1 MENNYSTVEVGVGE
15 ACMEYNDAAFV
26 DAGHDLCEELTE
38 PGVVTLRTLSG
49 VNIDHYPLNVV
60 HSGEINTVSKE
71 EQIIA
76 QQISIGVNKN
86 EPNLTLVDENSVMNR
101 MSCKT
106 DPFDPDCG
114 LTEGTDETGQGTGVK
129 EDEAEVKGDETV
141 ANIDSSE
148 EYHLYNISQEG
159 VELDRTE
166 NNENKDEV
174 FSNVIVTLSQQI
186 LTMISDNKEAI
197 LSEILHN
204 CTDRLVV
211 LSDID
216 NGNLSVS
223 GSFQGILN
231 LHKELSYLLHNR
243 LEIDNEDK
251 EHLHVKTNEVEDKAV
266 TCDII
271 GFTVTSSGRE
281 IKKPRRL
288 QTSYISF
295 DDSLDQ
301 TFEEEIEQ
309 KRQRNRRGR
318 RKLLRPK
325 KLNARKDHKFL
336 SEFLHANDQ
345 KDKVQLMADGGNK
358 VQEIDK
364 TGYQIDNEQSAVDSA
379 ERPVQRVLK
388 FKQDGSTEETGDRED
403 ENAYGQEVLSDLKH
417 NSLNSLKYEIQGGLK
432 EFTASQI
439 EKRKYEEAMP
449 YKYFC
454 RMCSFKT
461 KRESHLQKHITLHEG
476 NPQIF
481 KCRDCDFKTMR
492 YSTLTRHSIMHSS
505 VLYTCSECTYE
516 SNLIKQLSRHMKL
529 KHNIAISNEALEKRS
544 VSHEKSHISMN
555 IQCTQCDFVADS
567 IEAFRKH
574 VSSEHKSNFTCPYC
588 DYSTRNPGIFT
599 RHVQTRHTENGS
611 EHKQT
616 FQCEKCSYKTMRK
629 EHFVR
634 HKSDVHS
641 EIRPHLCDLC
651 GMAFKRRDALT
662 AHKITHLD
670 KSQRMYPV
678 ICPHCKKGFKSKA
691 HLNEHLAVH
700 SSNRSFLCHI
710 CGAAFKTRAV
720 QKKHLQTIH
729 MNPRS
734 YPCPSCQK
742 RFNTKYALKRHQR
755 THEIDLETAVKFTE
769 ISEGLQQNLEQ
780 NLQEEFQQ
788 NMQTNIH
795 TISQEQLSQLTVQTI
810 QTADGQQ
817 ETFVSINDAA
827 YDQGEEMQ
835 QTFITGNETTTA
847 LLYLTNMQPTDIVNI

>member
-1 MENNYSTVEVGVGE
+1 MENNYATVDVAET
-15 ACMEYNDAAFV
+15 CMEYTDAAFV
-26 DAGHDLCEELTE
+26 DAGHDLCEELSE

-49 VNIDHYPLNVV
+49 VNLDSYPLNSVD
-60 HSGEINTVSKE
+60 SGEINAVSKE

-76 QQISIGVNKN
+76 QEQISIGVNKN
-86 EPNLTLVDENSVMNR
+86 EPNLCVVDENSVMNR

-114 LTEGTDETGQGTGVK
+114 LAEGTDETGQGTV
-129 EDEAEVKGDETV
+129 VKGDEIE

-186 LTMISDNKEAI
+186 LAVISDNKDAI

-231 LHKELSYLLHNR
+231 LHKELTYLLHSR
-243 LEIDNEDK
+243 LDLHKEDK
-251 EHLHVKTNEVEDKAV
+251 ELLHGKTDGVEDKGV

-295 DDSLDQ
+295 DDTLDQ

-309 KRQRNRRGR
+309 KRPRNRRGR

-325 KLNARKDHKFL
+325 KLNARKDSKFI
-336 SEFLHANDQ
+336 SEFLHVNDQ
-345 KDKVQLMADGGNK
+345 KQEVQQPADSERTK
-358 VQEIDK
+358 SLEIDK
-364 TGYQIDNEQSAVDSA
+364 TGYNIDNEQSAVDSA
-379 ERPVQRVLK
+379 ERTGQHGIK
-388 FKQDGSTEETGDRED
+388 FEQVGSTEETRESEV
-403 ENAYGQEVLSDLKH
+403 ENTDGQEILSDIKH
-417 NSLNSLKYEIQGGLK
+417 NFLNSLKHEIKDGLR

-454 RMCSFKT
+454 EMCSFKT

-481 KCRDCDFKTMR
+481 KCRECDFKTMR

-505 VLYTCSECTYE
+505 VLYACSECTYE

-529 KHNIAISNEALEKRS
+529 KHNISVSNEALEKRS

-555 IQCTQCDFVADS
+555 IQCTQCDFVADN
-567 IEAFRKH
+567 IEGFRKH
-574 VSSEHKSNFTCPYC
+574 VSTEHKSNFTCPYC

-599 RHVQTRHTENGS
+599 RHLQTRHTENGS
-611 EHKQT
+611 DHKQT

-670 KSQRMYPV
+670 KSQRMYSV

-755 THEIDLETAVKFTE
+755 THEMDLETAVKFTE
-769 ISEGLQQNLEQ
+769 ISDGLQQNLEQ
-780 NLQEEFQQ
+780 NLQEEFQPS
-788 NMQTNIH
+788 MQTNIQ

-810 QTADGQQ
+810 QTVDGQQ
-817 ETFVSINDAA
+817 ETFVSINDA
-827 YDQGEEMQ
+827 YDQNEEIR